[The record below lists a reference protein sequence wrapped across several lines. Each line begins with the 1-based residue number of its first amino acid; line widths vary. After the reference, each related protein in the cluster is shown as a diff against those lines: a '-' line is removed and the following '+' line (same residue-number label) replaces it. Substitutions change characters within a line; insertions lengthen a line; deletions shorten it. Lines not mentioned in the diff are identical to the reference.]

1 MKKQKNSIFASNR
14 RSGGKGDGVPETD
27 PLMEL
32 TAKIMFIVGCRMKFT
47 SQDVEG

>member
-14 RSGGKGDGVPETD
+14 RSGGKGDGVSETD

-32 TAKIMFIVGCRMKFT
+32 TAKIMFKIKFIF
-47 SQDVEG
+47 QDVEV